1 MKPFSQSTFH
11 RIFSSPQEG
20 AKEKS
25 SALSS
30 EDRLCIEL
38 NDNKQPVYENMPEE
52 DLFLEA
58 LEEYFIPHIPPFNFE
73 QKNESVYVLTML
85 LPGVDKKD
93 VNILLVGKKL
103 AVRICSFRKQVAKEK
118 PKKVLHKGIFD
129 ILMPGIPFE
138 SIFEMPF
145 SVHLKD
151 YDLSEGILKL
161 TFEKKRAAISE
172 TI

>member
-25 SALSS
+25 SALPL
-30 EDRLCIEL
+30 EDRFCIEL
-38 NDNKQPVYENMPEE
+38 NDNTPPIYENVPEE

-73 QKNESVYVLTML
+73 QKTDSTYILTML

-93 VNILLVGKKL
+93 VNILLAGKKL
-103 AVRICSFRKQVAKEK
+103 AIRICSFRKQFSKEK

-129 ILMPGIPFE
+129 VLMPGIPFE

-145 SVHLKD
+145 SFQLKEHN
-151 YDLSEGILKL
+151 LSEGILKIV
-161 TFEKKRAAISE
+161 FEKKKSDIFE
-172 TI
+172 PK